1 MTGPPNRG
9 ARPPAAPAAY
19 AVRLLV
25 ILFLSV
31 GTISLAVPP
40 TEEESIGDALRI
52 TGPPRPLPASW
63 KTAATDDSKCWTYK
77 NSERDFAGKMNTAR
91 TLAGMGKLS
100 LDPELSKAAR
110 KHTREMVDSD
120 LLHHTSSE
128 ALRKRVT
135 NWSILGENVGVGS
148 TVTTLHAA
156 FMDSP
161 AHRDNILYR
170 SFRHVGIGVATKDRM
185 WVTVIFEATSDPG
198 TTLRMPRC

>member
-1 MTGPPNRG
+1 MGTGAEV
-9 ARPPAAPAAY
+9 ARRLPPAAAGI
-19 AVRLLV
+19 RLLV

-31 GTISLAVPP
+31 GTASLAVPP
-40 TEEESIGDALRI
+40 SERDSIGRALRI
-52 TGPPRPLPASW
+52 EDPPRPLPPSW
-63 KTAATDDSKCWTYK
+63 KAAATSDSKCWTYK
-77 NSERDFAGKMNTAR
+77 SSERDFAKKMNAAR
-91 TLAGMGKLS
+91 ILANMGKLS

-110 KHTREMVDSD
+110 KHTREMVVSD

-170 SFRHVGIGVATKDRM
+170 SFKHVGIGVSTRDRM